1 MRRPAALLLM
11 ALALLACQSVAQD
24 LVTLEGVNGAVEVI
38 GEGDD
43 QITVLY
49 TWGTPYEMG
58 YAHGKLLTE
67 GVRHLYEVS
76 LARFMFGI
84 GMGAEQID
92 EVWAQAEP
100 HMLAAD
106 LEEMRGLADGTDG
119 AVSFDDVKRL
129 HIVPEISEWHCT
141 FFAAWGEATRD
152 GNLIQI
158 RALDY
163 ATEAALQ
170 EEPLITVA
178 FPDGG
183 QPYLTVGWQGFVG
196 TVTGMNSSQIAMSEI
211 GDSWDKDNDTF
222 DGIHMCFLMKDVIRS
237 AASLD
242 QAVAMVQDAPR
253 TTCYL
258 YCLGDGKI
266 PDARALQTSHSQ
278 CIVYGPE
285 DLPYERLADTV
296 YMSMGINSGW
306 NEKIGG
312 VLAEAHG
319 RIDPAVAMED
329 VMAGCGTGDLHAV
342 AFDATAGRIWVANA
356 EGDIGAVIDGFNRPF
371 VEFDAAAAFDRVRA
385 LAGE

>member
-1 MRRPAALLLM
+1 MRRTASLLLT
-11 ALALLACQSVAQD
+11 ALALLACQSLAQD
-24 LVTLEGVNGAVEVI
+24 LVTLEGVNGAVEFI

-58 YAHGKLLTE
+58 YAHGRLLTE

-76 LARFMFGI
+76 LARFMFGV

-119 AVSFDDVKRL
+119 AVSLDDVKRL
-129 HIVPEISEWHCT
+129 HIMPEISEWHCT
-141 FFAAWGEATRD
+141 FFAAWGEATGN

-170 EEPLITVA
+170 EVPLITVA
-178 FPDGG
+178 FPEGG
-183 QPYLTVGWQGFVG
+183 QPHLTVGWQGFVG
-196 TVTGMNSSQIAMSEI
+196 AVTGMNASQIAMSEI
-211 GDSWDKDNDTF
+211 GDDWDEDNDTF
-222 DGIHMCFLMKDVIRS
+222 DGIPMCFLMKDVIRS

-242 QAVAMVQDAPR
+242 EAVAMVQAAPR
-253 TTCYL
+253 TTSYL

-285 DLPYERLADTV
+285 DLPYEKLADTV
-296 YMSMGINSGW
+296 YMSMGIDSGW
-306 NEKIGG
+306 NEKVGG
-312 VLAEAHG
+312 VLANAHG
-319 RIDPAVAMED
+319 RIDPAVAMEE
-329 VMAGCGTGDLHAV
+329 VMAGCGTGDLHSV

-356 EGDIGAVIDGFNRPF
+356 EGDIGAVIDGFDRPF

-385 LAGE
+385 LLGE

>member
-1 MRRPAALLLM
+1 M

-152 GNLIQI
+152 GNLIQTMPP
-158 RALDY
+158 R
-163 ATEAALQ
+163 Q
-170 EEPLITVA
+170 RCKRCP
-178 FPDGG
+178 
-183 QPYLTVGWQGFVG
+183 
-196 TVTGMNSSQIAMSEI
+196 SS
-211 GDSWDKDNDTF
+211 
-222 DGIHMCFLMKDVIRS
+222 
-237 AASLD
+237 
-242 QAVAMVQDAPR
+242 P
-253 TTCYL
+253 
-258 YCLGDGKI
+258 
-266 PDARALQTSHSQ
+266 SHS
-278 CIVYGPE
+278 PTAANRTS
-285 DLPYERLADTV
+285 RLA
-296 YMSMGINSGW
+296 
-306 NEKIGG
+306 
-312 VLAEAHG
+312 G
-319 RIDPAVAMED
+319 RASSAR
-329 VMAGCGTGDLHAV
+329 L
-342 AFDATAGRIWVANA
+342 
-356 EGDIGAVIDGFNRPF
+356 
-371 VEFDAAAAFDRVRA
+371 RA
-385 LAGE
+385 